1 MLERAAA
8 ALRAAGHNLTLAPT
22 AGPGTAKEIVRGYL
36 DRGADLFLA
45 AGGDGTINEVAE
57 GLVHTPVPLAI
68 LPGGTANVLATEL
81 GLGSNLVSA
90 AERLGE
96 FQPYR
101 ISVGHVTCE
110 DGAKGRH
117 FLLMAG
123 VGLDAHI
130 VYQVSLPLKAR
141 TGKLAY
147 WVAGWGMLGRRLA
160 EFQVEMQGEERRCS
174 FALVSKVRN
183 YGGDLE
189 IARNATLFDD
199 HFEVILFEG
208 RSTLPYV
215 KYLAGVMTNRLKG
228 MKGVTVTNAKCLK
241 FSAPKDERI
250 YVQVDG
256 EFVGHLPA
264 LVKVVPDA
272 LTVLL
277 PDSYV
282 RLRGRAEAVVDVEG
296 RA

>member
-1 MLERAAA
+1 M
-8 ALRAAGHNLTLAPT
+8 
-22 AGPGTAKEIVRGYL
+22 VRGYL

-57 GLVHTPVPLAI
+57 GLVATPVPLGI
-68 LPGGTANVLATEL
+68 LPAGTANVLATEL
-81 GLGSNLVSA
+81 GLRSNLLRV
-90 AERLGE
+90 AERLNE
-96 FQPYR
+96 FRPYR

-110 DGAKGRH
+110 GGARGRH

-147 WVAGWGMLGRRLA
+147 WIAGWGMLGRRLA
-160 EFQVEMQGEERRCS
+160 EFQVEIEGVERRCS

-183 YGGDLE
+183 YGGDLA

-199 HFEVILFEG
+199 RFEVILFEG
-208 RSTLPYV
+208 RTTLLYV
-215 KYLAGVMTNRLKG
+215 KYLAGVMTNRLAG
-228 MKGVTVTNAKCLK
+228 MKGVTITNARCLK
-241 FSAPKDERI
+241 FSAPKDQRT

-264 LVKVVPDA
+264 YVKIVPDA

-277 PDSYV
+277 PDSYA
-282 RLRGRAEAVVDVEG
+282 RLRGRTEAVVDVQ
-296 RA
+296 RQV